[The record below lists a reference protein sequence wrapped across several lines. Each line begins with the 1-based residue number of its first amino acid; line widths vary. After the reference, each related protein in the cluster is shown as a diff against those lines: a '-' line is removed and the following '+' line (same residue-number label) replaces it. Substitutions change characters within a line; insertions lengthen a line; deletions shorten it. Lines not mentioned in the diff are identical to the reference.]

1 MIDRFNVWHHKK
13 EDSKKS
19 TPWKQA
25 GKGDQ
30 DEQEAVSEG
39 QLFQQYQPQPY
50 TYNNLIHSNATNC
63 CNMLQQCGTCSNLAK
78 FVNAYEPFSV
88 LIPWEQC
95 GESFATTNHQQ
106 FFSSSCCSL
115 RLTLRTQLVPS
126 FCMFLLL
133 ETCSILLS
141 MPHPIFL
148 RFATTHEVGHD
159 TCMCVWGAVLHGVAV
174 IVAE

>member
-63 CNMLQQCGTCSNLAK
+63 CNMLQQCSTCSNLAK

-88 LIPWEQC
+88 LIPWENSAANLSRRQ
-95 GESFATTNHQQ
+95 TTN
-106 FFSSSCCSL
+106 SSFRPRAAPC
-115 RLTLRTQLVPS
+115 
-126 FCMFLLL
+126 
-133 ETCSILLS
+133 
-141 MPHPIFL
+141 
-148 RFATTHEVGHD
+148 D
-159 TCMCVWGAVLHGVAV
+159 
-174 IVAE
+174 